1 MKKILILSFLLFAN
15 IVFAQEKKVISEV
28 NFESIEISV
37 DTLEELDTIDWQ
49 EMSDI
54 FKKNKP
60 ESKISLKVTVKD
72 IKKENYK
79 GSFSITLGGESQ
91 KIDSL
96 VTQLKEKV
104 LKMKQLVI
112 NFNNKNK

>member
-1 MKKILILSFLLFAN
+1 M
-15 IVFAQEKKVISEV
+15 
-28 NFESIEISV
+28 
-37 DTLEELDTIDWQ
+37 
-49 EMSDI
+49 
-54 FKKNKP
+54 
-60 ESKISLKVTVKD
+60 TVKD